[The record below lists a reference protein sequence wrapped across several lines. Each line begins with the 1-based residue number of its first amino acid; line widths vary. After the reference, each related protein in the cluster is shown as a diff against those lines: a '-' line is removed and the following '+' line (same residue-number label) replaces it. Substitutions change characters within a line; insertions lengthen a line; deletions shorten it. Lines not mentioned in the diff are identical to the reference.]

1 MINFLFW
8 KNINPISLMF
18 ILIFLYPIL
27 KGFLF
32 KFSSKSIKE
41 DIQQISANIAFIIAF
56 FLGIYFT
63 KSIFIEHEV
72 GIYKKIYEIIPQQV
86 IQYFFNKPT
95 LVYIII
101 LPIMILL
108 LYKIISV
115 IFELI
120 NRISFYVIFDLIES
134 SLEDS
139 SSIFKRI
146 IGSTVQLP
154 KSICYVLIL
163 AFVLN
168 IISMFNVSNEFNAHL
183 QKSSYYNYL
192 CKEIVIP
199 VTNSRI
205 ARQLPNIINNSF
217 KIIVVKEKDAH
228 DNSIDGQNTFDKH
241 TIVYYNGVTLD
252 QGVTSNKKI
261 DEFARSLVNDKDTT
275 RTKAKIIYKWIGRN
289 IEYDHNKAMKVLN
302 NDMNVKSGAINAFN
316 TGKGICFDYSCLF
329 VAMCRAN
336 NIKTR
341 LITGQGFNGVS
352 WVSHAWNQVYLD
364 EEKKWINVDTT
375 FYKGGNYFDSTRFA
389 IDHKQSEIAGEW

>member
-18 ILIFLYPIL
+18 VLIFLYPIL

-63 KSIFIEHEV
+63 KSIFIEHEIGV
-72 GIYKKIYEIIPQQV
+72 YKKIYEIIPQQV
-86 IQYFFNKPT
+86 MQYFFNKPT

-108 LYKIISV
+108 LYKIISI

-120 NRISFYVIFDLIES
+120 NRISFYVIFDLIED

-139 SSIFKRI
+139 SSVFKRVV
-146 IGSTVQLP
+146 GSIVQFP
-154 KSICYVLIL
+154 KSICYILIL

-168 IISMFNVSNEFNAHL
+168 IISMFNVSSEFNIYL
-183 QKSSYYNYL
+183 QKSNYYNYL

-199 VTNSRI
+199 VTNSNI
-205 ARQLPNIINNSF
+205 AKQLPNIINNSF
-217 KIIVVKEKDAH
+217 KIIVVKEKDAN
-228 DNSIDGQNTFDKH
+228 DNTKYGQNAFDKH

-261 DEFARSLVNDKDTT
+261 NEFARNLVNDKDTT
-275 RTKAKIIYKWIGRN
+275 RTKAKLIYKWIGKN
-289 IEYDHNKAMKVLN
+289 IEYDHDKAMKVLN

-336 NIKTR
+336 NMKTR

-352 WVSHAWNQVYLD
+352 WVSHAWNQVYLN

-375 FYKGGNYFDSTRFA
+375 FYKGGNYFDSTRFTM
-389 IDHKQSEIAGEW
+389 DHKQSEIAGEW